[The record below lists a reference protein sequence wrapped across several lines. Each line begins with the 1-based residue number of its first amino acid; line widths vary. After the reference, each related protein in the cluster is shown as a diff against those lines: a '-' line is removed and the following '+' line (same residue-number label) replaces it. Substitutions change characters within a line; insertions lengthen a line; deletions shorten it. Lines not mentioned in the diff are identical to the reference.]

1 MNVTSKII
9 SSTNYEVNF
18 SVDEATLKLAKK
30 HAVKKLSKNIK
41 IAGFRP
47 GKAPAHMT
55 EKAIDEATLQNEF
68 INEALNHSLSEA
80 LEQESLRPVVQPEV
94 ELTKFVPYSNVEFKA
109 TVYVLGPITLP
120 DYKNLGVVKTEV
132 VISEEDINQVIKN
145 LQRHMAEKTDVAR
158 KAKIGDQLLINFD
171 GVDDKGIPVNG
182 ASGKDYPIIIGSNT
196 FIPGFEENL
205 IGLKAEDDK
214 TFMVTFPKDYGVK
227 ALQNRK
233 VTFTCRIGKVQE
245 IVEPLLNDDL
255 AKKANPMI
263 STVKELKEDIK
274 KQLNIERTRQSEQE
288 YDNAITAAVVEKTDV
303 DIPDVI
309 IEEQI
314 SGVMR
319 DLNQNLIY
327 RGQTYKE
334 FLDNQDETEENYRKK
349 ELLPEAKRRIVA
361 GIALSEIADK
371 ENVTITPEELEM
383 RLQILKGQ
391 HASDKTM
398 MQELETNEGRRTVAC
413 RLLTEKTIDKLKS
426 YA

>member
-109 TVYVLGPITLP
+109 TVYVLGPVTLP

-158 KAKIGDQLLINFD
+158 KAKLGDQLLINFD

-245 IVEPLLNDDL
+245 IL
-255 AKKANPMI
+255 
-263 STVKELKEDIK
+263 
-274 KQLNIERTRQSEQE
+274 
-288 YDNAITAAVVEKTDV
+288 VV
-303 DIPDVI
+303 
-309 IEEQI
+309 
-314 SGVMR
+314 
-319 DLNQNLIY
+319 L
-327 RGQTYKE
+327 
-334 FLDNQDETEENYRKK
+334 
-349 ELLPEAKRRIVA
+349 
-361 GIALSEIADK
+361 
-371 ENVTITPEELEM
+371 
-383 RLQILKGQ
+383 
-391 HASDKTM
+391 
-398 MQELETNEGRRTVAC
+398 
-413 RLLTEKTIDKLKS
+413 
-426 YA
+426 